1 MATTEA
7 GRLSGGR
14 RTRTTGTSAAEEQA
28 HVQMPEHASRQEQA
42 PAQEQARA
50 HEQAPAH
57 EHVHAQDHLPARTQ
71 RRKRG
76 LQITVAAIAA
86 LVAVAVV
93 YLIRDALAAFVFG
106 SLLAF
111 LINPVVDRLA
121 RLIPRSL
128 AILVVF
134 TGLVAGIAGLG
145 AIFVPLLT
153 SEAAQLQAQAPE
165 IANHAQARIEQLEQ
179 GQSIVVLGLQVNLA
193 QYASRLDQRGGDFLL
208 GQFGNALSI
217 SLAAVNA
224 LLQVILMLIV
234 AFLVSLDA
242 HRISSFIR
250 HIVPP
255 DYREDWDELW
265 PRVKDMLRS
274 YLRGQLTIAAIIGIG
289 VWIALAL
296 EHMPFA
302 FALGVL
308 AAITSLVP
316 FVGPWI
322 GAIPIEL
329 VALSQGLGEAILV
342 GVTYLVITNIVLQFL
357 FPRIMGGAV
366 KLPALVVIVA
376 FLAGFSLAGILGMFV
391 AIPVAATVAIL
402 FDHVYPR
409 VYGAQNA

>member
-7 GRLSGGR
+7 ERLSGAHKAHA
-14 RTRTTGTSAAEEQA
+14 TTGISATSTSAAEAAKAAEG
-28 HVQMPEHASRQEQA
+28 HEHALT
-42 PAQEQARA
+42 RA
-50 HEQAPAH
+50 
-57 EHVHAQDHLPARTQ
+57 Q

-76 LQITVAAIAA
+76 LQITVATIAG
-86 LVAVAVV
+86 LVVIAVV

-106 SLLAF
+106 GLLAF
-111 LINPVVDRLA
+111 LINPIVDRLA
-121 RLIPRSL
+121 HWVPRSL

-134 TGLVAGIAGLG
+134 IGLVAGLAGLG

-165 IANHAQARIEQLEQ
+165 IANHAQARIEQLQQ
-179 GQSIVVLGLQVNLA
+179 GQPIVVLGLQLNLA
-193 QYASRLDQRGGDFLL
+193 QYANSLDQRAGDFLL

-224 LLQVILMLIV
+224 LLQLILMLIV
-234 AFLVSLDA
+234 AFLISLDA
-242 HRISSFIR
+242 HRISAFIR
-250 HIVPP
+250 HVIPP
-255 DYREDWDELW
+255 DFREDWDELW

-274 YLRGQLTIAAIIGIG
+274 YLRGQLTIAAIIGVG

-296 EHMPFA
+296 EHVPFA

-308 AAITSLVP
+308 AGITSLVP

-342 GVTYLVITNIVLQFL
+342 GLTYLVITNIVLQFL

-366 KLPALVVIVA
+366 KLPALIVIVA
-376 FLAGFSLAGILGMFV
+376 FLAGFSLAGILGMFI
-391 AIPVAATVAIL
+391 AIPVAATMSIL
-402 FDHVYPR
+402 FDYLYPR

>member
-7 GRLSGGR
+7 ERLSGAQKAHA
-14 RTRTTGTSAAEEQA
+14 TSATRENQ
-28 HVQMPEHASRQEQA
+28 EHASASEHA
-42 PAQEQARA
+42 VTRA
-50 HEQAPAH
+50 
-57 EHVHAQDHLPARTQ
+57 Q

-76 LQITVAAIAA
+76 LQITVATIAG
-86 LVAVAVV
+86 LVVIAVV

-106 SLLAF
+106 GLLAF
-111 LINPVVDRLA
+111 LINPIVDRLA
-121 RLIPRSL
+121 HWVPRSL
-128 AILVVF
+128 AIVVVF
-134 TGLVAGIAGLG
+134 IGLVAGLAGLG

-165 IANHAQARIEQLEQ
+165 IANQAQARIEQLQQ
-179 GQSIVVLGLQVNLA
+179 GQPIVVLGLQLNLA
-193 QYASRLDQRGGDFLL
+193 QYANSLDQRAGDFLL

-224 LLQVILMLIV
+224 LLQLVLMLIV
-234 AFLVSLDA
+234 AFLISLDA
-242 HRISSFIR
+242 HRISAFIR
-250 HIVPP
+250 HVIPP
-255 DYREDWDELW
+255 DFREDWDELW

-274 YLRGQLTIAAIIGIG
+274 YLRGQLTIAAIIGVG

-296 EHMPFA
+296 EHVPFA

-308 AAITSLVP
+308 AGITSLVP

-357 FPRIMGGAV
+357 FPKIMGGAV
-366 KLPALVVIVA
+366 KLPALIVIVA
-376 FLAGFSLAGILGMFV
+376 FLAGFSLAGILGMFI
-391 AIPVAATVAIL
+391 AIPVAATISIL
-402 FDHVYPR
+402 FDYVYPR